1 MQQLPHFCCLDSD
14 WAVNDALKRFK
25 RALQDSKG
33 SVSAPFFTNKIVIKK
48 NIWKKYENLK
58 I

>member
-1 MQQLPHFCCLDSD
+1 LDD
-14 WAVNDALKRFK
+14 NDALK
-25 RALQDSKG
+25 DSKG
-33 SVSAPFFTNKIVIKK
+33 RVSAPFFTSKIVIKK